1 MISAG
6 QRAPDPD
13 RSGAEH
19 DQLGAGS
26 LPCSQGM
33 LPLLGGDG
41 KGGVMGGK
49 GKRREGI
56 GREGGVEKGGK
67 GVTGSGILS
76 TFNKPISDLI

>member
-1 MISAG
+1 
-6 QRAPDPD
+6 
-13 RSGAEH
+13 
-19 DQLGAGS
+19 
-26 LPCSQGM
+26 
-33 LPLLGGDG
+33 
-41 KGGVMGGK
+41 VMGGK